1 MYGMIL
7 LFGEFAVKS
16 YIIAAVIGLI
26 VALIAISIM
35 KGGMK
40 NVAKSRNAADY
51 VAKDS
56 FRLRTSN
63 DRFLRK
69 EEKRT
74 KKQTN

>member
-16 YIIAAVIGLI
+16 YIIAAVNGLI
-26 VALIAISIM
+26 VALITISIM

-40 NVAKSRNAADY
+40 NVSRSKNAADY
-51 VAKDS
+51 VLKDT
-56 FRLRTSN
+56 FRLRTSD